1 MDLAPRRIPSWN
13 PAMSAGIRSAN
24 ALSLVDSYLLL
35 LLRAYTIG
43 PMSTDQYKQIG
54 IRGGARSH
62 QWRGGFIKQNGNF
75 EKLKELKGRSEKFN
89 NP

>member
-1 MDLAPRRIPSWN
+1 
-13 PAMSAGIRSAN
+13 MSA
-24 ALSLVDSYLLL
+24 
-35 LLRAYTIG
+35 
-43 PMSTDQYKQIG
+43 DQYKQIG

-75 EKLKELKGRSEKFN
+75 EKSQELKGRSEKFK

>member
-1 MDLAPRRIPSWN
+1 
-13 PAMSAGIRSAN
+13 MSA
-24 ALSLVDSYLLL
+24 
-35 LLRAYTIG
+35 
-43 PMSTDQYKQIG
+43 DQYKQTG

-75 EKLKELKGRSEKFN
+75 EISQELKGRSKKFK